1 MEAIRK
7 ILADAQDSVT
17 VELPPSF
24 RHRPIE
30 VVVMPLDADP
40 ASGNAGA
47 PGNWPADFFGQVAGG
62 WSGAPLTREPQGAV
76 DPRAPLD

>member
-1 MEAIRK
+1 METIRK

-24 RHRPIE
+24 RHRTIE
-30 VVVMPLDADP
+30 VVVMPIDAEP
-40 ASGNAGA
+40 ASGNAA
-47 PGNWPADFFGQVAGG
+47 AWPAGFFGQVAGA
-62 WSGAPLTREPQGAV
+62 WRGAPLTRAPQGTV

>member
-1 MEAIRK
+1 METIRK
-7 ILADAQDSVT
+7 VLADAQDSVT

-30 VVVMPLDADP
+30 VVVMPLDAEP
-40 ASGNAGA
+40 ASRNAGA
-47 PGNWPADFFGQVAGG
+47 AATWPADFFGRVAGA
-62 WSGAPLTREPQGAV
+62 WSGEPLTRAPQGAA